1 MIQSITP
8 ASPAATYN
16 KIYPKSDNKWYTLNS
31 SGTESQLGGGSLVVT
46 GSRGSPSAIVAGTG
60 VAYSAATGDRQMWFI
75 EGSGGAV
82 DVSANPQIAAGNT
95 VGQELIL
102 IGRNDTN
109 TVLFED
115 GTGLSLNGPFDMGAD
130 NVLTLVWDTSVWVE
144 VSRR

>member
-1 MIQSITP
+1 
-8 ASPAATYN
+8 
-16 KIYPKSDNKWYTLNS
+16 
-31 SGTESQLGGGSLVVT
+31 
-46 GSRGSPSAIVAGTG
+46 
-60 VAYSAATGDRQMWFI
+60 MWFI